1 MQKKI
6 TLSVIIYFF
15 MMMPYSLIAQPE
27 YGNCIQ
33 TSLKKGKTIIK
44 KHGKKLAELPF
55 EAYYRRELTSSA
67 IFCTYRTNDTE
78 NSEDGYFGLLLNCD
92 GKIVM
97 DSIKRIGYAIENY
110 DSIGGSYSNNKAII
124 VLKKK
129 KFYLYDFNL
138 KPYPNNSF
146 DYISSSID
154 RHENKR
160 PDLFP
165 NTTILQCLD
174 VYNII
179 DGKKQYGIYELH
191 KGNLIMQPRYQENNN
206 KNNNI
211 MQYGFINVKSIDK
224 EEEMLFG
231 FFDKNTNISLPPKT
245 YPDIVVSQLSKN
257 ADVHPAIA
265 IKIDDKYY
273 TENGKLISLPA
284 NDKVEI
290 CNNYFKL
297 YKNGKV
303 GLYEL
308 EGKQLMPTQYDS
320 IASEFCYWDMGTEKI
335 QFIPIKQGKVWK
347 YYDVIGEGII
357 PNFECEY
364 AYPVIKNIGRVKKDG
379 KSALITPN
387 YSGEQREKVF
397 KEMEADFDTIKN
409 FATIKIK
416 DLSDKQKYIFNELK
430 NVKYS
435 KQDYLKELE
444 GYKFWINSYY
454 AKYNQQYV
462 SFLKKWGQTAVSFY
476 TESFDDMQSSFTE
489 TLSTTEDLILRVKKD
504 IH

>member
-15 MMMPYSLIAQPE
+15 MMMPNNLIAKPE

-55 EAYYRRELTSSA
+55 EAYYRRELTSNA

-78 NSEDGYFGLLLNCD
+78 NSEDGCFGLLLNCD

-97 DSIKRIGYAIENY
+97 DSIQRIGYAIENY

-211 MQYGFINVKSIDK
+211 MRYGFINVKSIDK

-290 CNNYFKL
+290 CNNYF
-297 YKNGKV
+297 N
-303 GLYEL
+303 
-308 EGKQLMPTQYDS
+308 
-320 IASEFCYWDMGTEKI
+320 
-335 QFIPIKQGKVWK
+335 
-347 YYDVIGEGII
+347 DVI
-357 PNFECEY
+357 C
-364 AYPVIKNIGRVKKDG
+364 
-379 KSALITPN
+379 
-387 YSGEQREKVF
+387 
-397 KEMEADFDTIKN
+397 
-409 FATIKIK
+409 
-416 DLSDKQKYIFNELK
+416 
-430 NVKYS
+430 
-435 KQDYLKELE
+435 
-444 GYKFWINSYY
+444 
-454 AKYNQQYV
+454 
-462 SFLKKWGQTAVSFY
+462 FLQ
-476 TESFDDMQSSFTE
+476 
-489 TLSTTEDLILRVKKD
+489 
-504 IH
+504 